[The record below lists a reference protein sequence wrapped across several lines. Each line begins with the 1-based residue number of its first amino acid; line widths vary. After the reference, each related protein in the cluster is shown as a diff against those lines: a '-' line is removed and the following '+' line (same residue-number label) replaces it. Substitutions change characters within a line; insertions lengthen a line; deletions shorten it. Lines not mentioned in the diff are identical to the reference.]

1 MKAYLLFALKRF
13 IQLIAVVV
21 FGCSIA
27 FFVAHL
33 SPISPVEQIIGQI
46 TGRSVTSPESI
57 NELRRTLTE
66 LFGLNVPLWQQYLNF
81 LARLFALDFGPALM
95 AFPSPA

>member
-27 FFVAHL
+27 FLVAHL
-33 SPISPVEQIIGQI
+33 SPISPVDTIIMQV
-46 TGRSVTSPESI
+46 TGRSASSPEAI
-57 NELRRTLTE
+57 KALRETLTE
-66 LFGLNVPLWQQYLNF
+66 LFGLVPGGYN
-81 LARLFALDFGPALM
+81 GPALNRDGVFGLVG
-95 AFPSPA
+95 AVLD